1 MLILLDDKDVKKY
14 LTIALNIDESF
25 IMFDEDG
32 FFIKSDYELE
42 LALTQRKWRNG
53 KSGKDRYRLFQP
65 RYEYD
70 VR

>member
-14 LTIALNIDESF
+14 LAIALNIDENF

-42 LALTQRKWRNG
+42 LSLTQRK
-53 KSGKDRYRLFQP
+53 
-65 RYEYD
+65 
-70 VR
+70 